1 MKIEST
7 LPNWIVL
14 GFILSVY
21 RIDILN
27 FRLPT
32 LLLRKPSRDV
42 QKSDELAGDA
52 GVSTGSTYFQGTL
65 RSHYQ
70 VQYLYPRHPTISLPG
85 TVPISKAPYDLITRY
100 STYLQG
106 TLRSHYQAQYLH
118 VTVKISGHSG
128 NRELGPQIVV
138 NWGGRGP

>member
-1 MKIEST
+1 MVYCFTKIGST
-7 LPNWIVL
+7 LPNLTVL
-14 GFILSVY
+14 DFVLSVY
-21 RIDILN
+21 RMDIFN

-52 GVSTGSTYFQGTL
+52 GVSTGSTYIQGTL

-85 TVPISKAPYDLITRY
+85 TVPLSKAPYDLISRY
-100 STYLQG
+100 STSIQG
-106 TLRSHYQAQYLH
+106 FQY
-118 VTVKISGHSG
+118 
-128 NRELGPQIVV
+128 
-138 NWGGRGP
+138 